1 MSSSPIANENSL
13 CRGVDVRVMWWLEV
27 HTLACCRMA
36 RQTRVDLGF
45 LKEPYPG
52 QPDYLDEPRTPA
64 RDGKSLPMIFFQ
76 NCYLRT
82 ILTQRQISR

>member
-1 MSSSPIANENSL
+1 MKMIQEQENWVPYELKS
-13 CRGVDVRVMWWLEV
+13 RNDE
-27 HTLACCRMA
+27 HTDFARMKCLA